1 MIDPL
6 AAGAPH
12 IRAGSVRALAVITR
26 ERNHSFPDVP
36 TMAEAGVP
44 GYEFASWGAIVEAL
58 ASPDIMKRF
67 DDIGA
72 GAKSSTPEAFGKF
85 LQAEIKRWGAL
96 LAKKP

>member
-1 MIDPL
+1 
-6 AAGAPH
+6 
-12 IRAGSVRALAVITR
+12 
-26 ERNHSFPDVP
+26 
-36 TMAEAGVP
+36 VP
-44 GYEFASWGAIVEAL
+44 GYEFASWGGVFVPICTPQVVVKRLNAAIVEAL
-58 ASPDIMKRF
+58 ASPDIRKRF